1 MEKKLNQKQIQNLKP
16 KDKEYRVPDGGGLN
30 LLVHPNGSKYWV
42 LRFRFGGIEKK
53 RSYGTFPQTSLL
65 EARERAEE
73 DRKLIRGGV
82 DPRESSIQSDGT
94 EKHFRTIAEE
104 WFDRRSHIWKN
115 EKHAND
121 VRRSLERDI
130 YPTLGSKN
138 IDEIEPIEVLR
149 SVRILEERGLTET
162 TYRALERISSI
173 FRYGIATA
181 KCTWNPARDL
191 KPALK
196 AKKVVHHAALDEKE
210 IGEFLRKV
218 ESYHK
223 DSERGDRLTSLAV
236 KLVHLTALRSGEL
249 RKATWEEI
257 DFKDKIWKIPGGRM
271 KNGLDHLVPLSRQ
284 SIKVLKEIRILTG
297 KGDNIFPGRNNPK
310 RFISENTLNKC
321 IRILGYQGRHTAH
334 GARAVFSTIC
344 NDSGQWNKDAVDRQ
358 LSHVQANRVR
368 SAYNRAE
375 YIDERR
381 RMLQWYADRIDSLK
395 QPADII
401 DLEQHRA

>member
-16 KDKEYRVPDGGGLN
+16 KKKQYRVPDGGGLN
-30 LLVHPNGSKYWV
+30 LLIHPNGSKYWQ
-42 LRFRFGGIEKK
+42 LRYRSDGKGKLL
-53 RSYGTFPQTSLL
+53 SYGKFPETSLL
-65 EARERAEE
+65 EAREQAEE

-94 EKHFRTIAEE
+94 EKHFKTVAEE

-115 EKHAND
+115 SKHAFD

-149 SVRILEERGLTET
+149 CVQNLEERGLTET
-162 TYRALERISSI
+162 TYRALERVSSI
-173 FRYGIATA
+173 FRYGIASA
-181 KCTWNPARDL
+181 KCLTNPARDL

-196 AKKVVHHAALDEKE
+196 KREIIHHPALDEKE
-210 IGEFLRKV
+210 IGEFLREV
-218 ESYHK
+218 DSYHIGDK
-223 DSERGDRLTSLAV
+223 KRERITALAV
-236 KLVHLTALRSGEL
+236 TLIHLTALRSGEL

-257 DFKDKIWKIPGGRM
+257 DFEDKIWKIPGGRM
-271 KNGLDHLVPLSRQ
+271 KNGLDHWCPLSRQ

-297 KGDNIFPGRNNPK
+297 KGENIFPGKTDPSK
-310 RFISENTLNKC
+310 FISETTLNGC
-321 IRILGYQGRHTAH
+321 IWVLGYKGRHTAH

-344 NDSGQWNKDAVDRQ
+344 NDSGQWNKDAVERQ
-358 LSHVQANRVR
+358 LAHVQANRVR

-375 YIDERR
+375 YIEERR
-381 RMLQWYADRIDSLK
+381 KMLQWYADRLDHLQNPKVIPLRKSV
-395 QPADII
+395 A
-401 DLEQHRA
+401 